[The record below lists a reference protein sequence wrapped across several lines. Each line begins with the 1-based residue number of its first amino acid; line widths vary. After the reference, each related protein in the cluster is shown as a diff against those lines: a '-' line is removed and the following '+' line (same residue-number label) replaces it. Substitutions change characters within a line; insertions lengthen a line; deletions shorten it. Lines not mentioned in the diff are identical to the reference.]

1 MNMDVLHY
9 IGIVVI
15 CISPLLFGIMIT
27 RKEKE

>member
-1 MNMDVLHY
+1 MMDVLHY

-15 CISPLLFGIMIT
+15 CISPLLLGIVIT